1 MKYESLA
8 FLQFDFDTN
17 ELENFLEQGNEEAI
31 LTIAGSYD
39 FGQDGDKR
47 DVPVVYK
54 GDYVVAENKNF
65 TVVRNSRLGTWD
77 ILRNINED

>member
-17 ELENFLEQGNEEAI
+17 GLEKFLEQGNEEAI
-31 LTIAGSYD
+31 LTIADSYD
-39 FGQDGDKR
+39 LGQDGDKR
-47 DVPVVYK
+47 DVPIVSK
-54 GDYVVAENKNF
+54 GDCVVAENKNF
-65 TVVRNSRLGTWD
+65 TVVRNSRLGTWE